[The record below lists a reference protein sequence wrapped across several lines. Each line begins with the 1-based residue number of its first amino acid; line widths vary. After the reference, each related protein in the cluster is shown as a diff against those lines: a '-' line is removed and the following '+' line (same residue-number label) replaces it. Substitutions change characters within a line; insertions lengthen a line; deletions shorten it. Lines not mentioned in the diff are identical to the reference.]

1 MDPEAATELV
11 RKGVTLLLLDVP
23 QHTVLGVDTQVA
35 TLHPPPQ
42 KTPPPTGGYS

>member
-35 TLHPPPQ
+35 TLHPTSHWRLQ
-42 KTPPPTGGYS
+42 LVLF